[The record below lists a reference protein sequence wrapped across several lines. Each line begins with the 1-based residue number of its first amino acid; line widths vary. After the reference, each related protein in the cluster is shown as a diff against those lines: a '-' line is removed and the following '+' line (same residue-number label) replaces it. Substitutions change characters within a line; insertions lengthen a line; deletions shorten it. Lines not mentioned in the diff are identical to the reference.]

1 MRFGD
6 LLPLIATD
14 FSPGGTGGM
23 GGMKFGEL
31 IPLIGAVLNFSL
43 ALFVLLQNPRASVSR
58 VYFLLGVCF
67 AVWNFGTFQ
76 MFRVEN
82 MKDALFWARF
92 LQCGVIFVPLTLCH
106 VSFLV
111 AQKPLSKIAVRIA
124 YAIHFLFLICNFTP
138 LFVQSVK
145 VVHYRPNDPSG
156 DAWYCVGGIAFWIWT
171 PIFFIVWASI
181 LILIHHRRKLPPLG
195 RRRLTPLILAQTA
208 LALFGGND
216 LLPILGI
223 DWYPYTGQ
231 PGIPVYPF
239 GSMAVIFYGV
249 IVGYSVLQYQL
260 LDVRVTMNR
269 GGAKAVRV
277 LFIFFAGLCVLLVL
291 WLFKKDAFSFYSFF
305 AALGT
310 LMFGAVCA
318 AVLFPKLFGESSET
332 VERRILGDTF
342 EYQDQV
348 RKFIESMTWYSDL
361 NLLLNDLH
369 ELFTRVFQ
377 LGSYVI
383 IMRDET
389 NRLFEIVRSHPAH
402 PVRQCPELRPQSAV
416 FRYFEWTNGEY
427 LPLDSDDLY
436 TRTSQL
442 ARQSREQLAALEA
455 RFCFPLASEGEI
467 FGLLLVGDKTSE
479 QFTANDISL
488 LITLVKSMSLM
499 VNQIRLKTQILQSQ
513 ELDLLGKMSRG
524 MAHDLNN
531 LLTPVW
537 TLLQISSE
545 TDHAEPLDPE
555 LLPVALRNVQT
566 MRAYIKEA
574 LFFSENLRPDLQLGR
589 LDLVVRQAASVAS
602 ASRKKDVPVAI
613 SVPGEEL
620 VEMDEVLIQ
629 RLIANLISNAIDA
642 SRPGT
647 QVRVELERL
656 GKTEANRDWLRVRVV
671 DQGEGIPKENLS
683 RILMPYFT
691 TKNRGDENRG
701 FGLGL
706 AICRK
711 IVNLHGGH
719 LSIASQP
726 KKGTTV
732 QVDLPNRQ
740 IKQVMPQVATSA

>member
-1 MRFGD
+1 MRFGE
-6 LLPLIATD
+6 LLPLIAAGV
-14 FSPGGTGGM
+14 PGGGGS
-23 GGMKFGEL
+23 GMHEIEFGQL
-31 IPLIGAVLNFSL
+31 IPLIGAILNFSL
-43 ALFVLLQNPRASVSR
+43 AVFVLFQNPRAAVSR

-67 AVWNFGTFQ
+67 AIWNFGTFW
-76 MFRVEN
+76 MFRVKSE
-82 MKDALFWARF
+82 DEALFWARF
-92 LQCGVIFVPLTLCH
+92 LQCGVIFIPLALCH

-111 AQKPLSKIAVRIA
+111 AQIPLSKVAVRAA
-124 YAIHFLFLICNFTP
+124 YALHFIFLLSNFTP
-138 LFVQSVK
+138 LFVQSVRE
-145 VVHYRPNDPSG
+145 VQYGSVR
-156 DAWYCVGGIAFWIWT
+156 AWYCIGGITFWIWSG
-171 PIFFIVWASI
+171 IFFIVWTSI
-181 LILIHHRRKLPPLG
+181 AVLIHHRRKLPPLA
-195 RRRLTPLILAQTA
+195 RRRLTPLIFAQTA

-216 LLPILGI
+216 LLPILRI
-223 DWYPYTGQ
+223 DNYPLTK
-231 PGIPVYPF
+231 IPVYPF

-260 LDVRVTMNR
+260 LDVRVTLNQ
-269 GGAKAVRV
+269 GAAKAVRV
-277 LFIFFAGLCVLLVL
+277 LFIFLTGLCALLVL
-291 WLFKKDAFSFYSFF
+291 WLIHKDGFSFYSFF
-305 AALGT
+305 SALGT
-310 LMFGAVCA
+310 LMFGAICA

-348 RKFIESMTWYSDL
+348 RKFIESMTWYSDV
-361 NLLLNDLH
+361 NQLLNDLH
-369 ELFTRVFQ
+369 ELFIRGFQ
-377 LGSYVI
+377 LNSYFI

-389 NRLFEIVRSHPAH
+389 NRLFELVRSHPSNPA
-402 PVRQCPELRPQSAV
+402 PRCPELRPQSPV
-416 FRYFEWTNGEY
+416 FRYFDWTNGEY
-427 LPLDSDDLY
+427 LPLDADDLY

-442 ARQSREQLAALEA
+442 ARQSREQLAPLKA

-467 FGLLLVGDKTSE
+467 FGLLLVGNKASE

-545 TDHAEPLDPE
+545 TGHSQPLDPE

-566 MRAYIKEA
+566 MSAYIKEA

-589 LDLVVRQAASVAS
+589 LDLILSQAASVAS
-602 ASRKKDVPVAI
+602 ASRKKDVPVSV

-629 RLIANLISNAIDA
+629 RLIANLIANAIDA

-656 GKTEANRDWLRVRVV
+656 GKTDAKRDWLRVRVI

-683 RILMPYFT
+683 RILTPYFT

-719 LSIASQP
+719 LSIASQQ

-732 QVDLPNRQ
+732 QVDLPSRQ
-740 IKQVMPQVATSA
+740 MKQVLPQVATSA

>member
-1 MRFGD
+1 MRIGE
-6 LLPLIATD
+6 LLPLIAAASD
-14 FSPGGTGGM
+14 AGGVGGM
-23 GGMKFGEL
+23 GGIRFGQL

-43 ALFVLLQNPRASVSR
+43 ALYVLIQNPRAPVCR

-67 AVWNFGTFQ
+67 AIWNFGTFQ
-76 MFRVEN
+76 MFRVEYA
-82 MKDALFWARF
+82 KDALFWARF
-92 LQCGVIFVPLTLCH
+92 LQCGVIFIPLALCH
-106 VSFLV
+106 VSFII
-111 AQKPLSKIAVRIA
+111 AQIPLSKAAIRTA
-124 YAIHFLFLICNFTP
+124 YAVHLVFLASNFTK
-138 LFVQSVK
+138 LFVEAVK
-145 VVHYRPNDPSG
+145 VVHYKQNDPTG
-156 DAWYCVGGIAFWIWT
+156 DAWYCVGGIMFWIWSG
-171 PIFFIVWASI
+171 IFFIVWTSI
-181 LILIHHRRKLPPLG
+181 AVLINHRRKLPPMA
-195 RRRLTPLILAQTA
+195 RRRLTPLIVAQTA

-223 DWYPYTGQ
+223 DRYPYTGE
-231 PGIPVYPF
+231 PGLPIYPF

-260 LDVRVTMNR
+260 LDVRVTLNR
-269 GGAKAVRV
+269 GAAKAVRV
-277 LFIFFAGLCVLLVL
+277 LFIFLAGLCVLLVL

-310 LMFGAVCA
+310 LMFGAICA

-348 RKFIESMTWYSDL
+348 RKFIESMTWYSDM

-377 LGSYVI
+377 LGSYFI

-389 NRLFEIVRSHPAH
+389 SRLFELVRTHPAH
-402 PVRQCPELRPQSAV
+402 PVRQCPELRPNSPV
-416 FRYFEWTNGEY
+416 FRYFEWTKGEY
-427 LPLDSDDLY
+427 LPLDADDLY

-442 ARQSREQLAALEA
+442 ARQSREQLASLKA

-467 FGLLLVGDKTSE
+467 FGLLLVGNKTSE

-488 LITLVKSMSLM
+488 IITLVKSMSLM

-545 TDHAEPLDPE
+545 SGHSQPLDPE

-566 MRAYIKEA
+566 MSAYIKEA

-589 LDLVVRQAASVAS
+589 LDLVVRQAASVAI
-602 ASRKKDVPVAI
+602 ASRKKDVPVTV

-642 SRPGT
+642 SRPGA
-647 QVRVELERL
+647 QVRVELEQL
-656 GKTEANRDWLRVRVV
+656 GKTDAKRDWLRVRVV

-719 LSIASQP
+719 LSIASQQ

-732 QVDLPNRQ
+732 QVDLPSRQ

>member
-1 MRFGD
+1 
-6 LLPLIATD
+6 
-14 FSPGGTGGM
+14 
-23 GGMKFGEL
+23 
-31 IPLIGAVLNFSL
+31 
-43 ALFVLLQNPRASVSR
+43 
-58 VYFLLGVCF
+58 
-67 AVWNFGTFQ
+67 
-76 MFRVEN
+76 MFRVTTE
-82 MKDALFWARF
+82 KDALFWARF
-92 LQCGVIFVPLTLCH
+92 LQCGVIFIPLALCH

-111 AQKPLSKIAVRIA
+111 AQIPLSKVAVRAA
-124 YAIHFLFLICNFTP
+124 YTLHLLFLLSDFTP
-138 LFVQSVK
+138 LFVQGVQE
-145 VVHYRPNDPSG
+145 VHYEAG
-156 DAWYCVGGIAFWIWT
+156 DAYYCVGGIAFWIWSG
-171 PIFFIVWASI
+171 IFFIVWTSI
-181 LILIHHRRKLPPLG
+181 AVLVRHRRKLPPLAK
-195 RRRLTPLILAQTA
+195 RRLTPLIFAQTA

-223 DWYPYTGQ
+223 NYYPYTN
-231 PGIPVYPF
+231 IKIYPF

-260 LDVRVTMNR
+260 LDVRVTLNR
-269 GGAKAVRV
+269 GAAKAVRV
-277 LFIFFAGLCVLLVL
+277 LFIFLTGLCALLVL
-291 WLFKKDAFSFYSFF
+291 WLIKKDAFSFYSFF

-310 LMFGAVCA
+310 LMFGAICA

-342 EYQDQV
+342 EYQDQI
-348 RKFIESMTWYSDL
+348 RKFIESMTWYSDM

-377 LGSYVI
+377 LGSYCI

-389 NRLFEIVRSHPAH
+389 NRLFEIVRSHPSH
-402 PVRQCPELRPQSAV
+402 PVRQCPDLRPQSPV

-427 LPLDSDDLY
+427 LPLDTDDLY

-442 ARQSREQLAALEA
+442 ARQSREQLASLKS

-467 FGLLLVGDKTSE
+467 FGLLLVGNKTSE

-545 TDHAEPLDPE
+545 TNHSEPLDAE

-566 MRAYIKEA
+566 MSAYIKEA

-613 SVPGEEL
+613 AVPGEEL

-642 SRPGT
+642 SRPGS

-656 GKTEANRDWLRVRVV
+656 GKTEANRDWLRVRII

-719 LSIASQP
+719 LSIASQQ

-732 QVDLPNRQ
+732 QVDLPSRQ

>member
-1 MRFGD
+1 MRFGE
-6 LLPLIATD
+6 LLPLIAAGID
-14 FSPGGTGGM
+14 AGGSGGM
-23 GGMKFGEL
+23 REMKFGQL

-43 ALFVLLQNPRASVSR
+43 ALFVLFQNPRAAVSR

-67 AVWNFGTFQ
+67 AIWNFGTFW
-76 MFRVEN
+76 MFRVETE
-82 MKDALFWARF
+82 MEALFWARF
-92 LQCGVIFVPLTLCH
+92 LQCGVIFIPLALCH

-111 AQKPLSKIAVRIA
+111 AQIPLSKWAVRAA
-124 YAIHFLFLICNFTP
+124 YALHFLFLLSNFTP
-138 LFVQSVK
+138 LFVESVRE
-145 VVHYRPNDPSG
+145 VQYGTEH
-156 DAWYCVGGIAFWIWT
+156 AWYCVGGIAFWIWSA
-171 PIFFIVWASI
+171 IFFIVWTSI
-181 LILIHHRRKLPPLG
+181 AVLINHRRKLPPLAK
-195 RRRLTPLILAQTA
+195 RRLTPLIFAQTA

-216 LLPILGI
+216 LLPILRI
-223 DWYPYTGQ
+223 DQYPYTKVD
-231 PGIPVYPF
+231 VYPF

-260 LDVRVTMNR
+260 LDVRVTLNR
-269 GGAKAVRV
+269 GAAKAVRV
-277 LFIFFAGLCVLLVL
+277 LFIFLTGLCALLVL
-291 WLFKKDAFSFYSFF
+291 WLIKKDRFNFYSFF
-305 AALGT
+305 SALGT
-310 LMFGAVCA
+310 LMFGAICA

-369 ELFTRVFQ
+369 ELFIRVFQ
-377 LGSYVI
+377 LGSYFI
-383 IMRDET
+383 ILRDET
-389 NRLFEIVRSHPAH
+389 SRLFELVRSHPSLPATK
-402 PVRQCPELRPQSAV
+402 CPELRPQSPV
-416 FRYFEWTNGEY
+416 FRYFEWTSGEY
-427 LPLDSDDLY
+427 LPLDADDLY

-442 ARQSREQLAALEA
+442 ARQSREQLAPLKA

-467 FGLLLVGDKTSE
+467 FGLLLVGNKTSE
-479 QFTANDISL
+479 QFTSNDISL
-488 LITLVKSMSLM
+488 IITLVKSMSLM

-545 TDHAEPLDPE
+545 TGHTQPLDPE
-555 LLPVALRNVQT
+555 LLPVALHNVQT
-566 MRAYIKEA
+566 MGAYIKEA

-589 LDLVVRQAASVAS
+589 LDLTVRQAAGVAS
-602 ASRKKDVPVAI
+602 ASRKKDVQVTV

-656 GKTEANRDWLRVRVV
+656 GKTDANRDWVRVRVI

-683 RILMPYFT
+683 RILTPYFT

-719 LSIASQP
+719 LSIASQQ

-732 QVDLPNRQ
+732 QVDLPSRQ
-740 IKQVMPQVATSA
+740 IKQVLPQVATST